1 MRRLI
6 LILFFVALAAAACQ
20 PAPNISSITP
30 PYVDTGIDPDSW
42 VTVPAGEFP
51 HGQESHL
58 TMIDYDYQIMVT
70 DVTVSQYAEYLNS
83 ALASGAITIGDF
95 TAEAG
100 EEIWTEEGV
109 GGYYPGDPFQG
120 AHHEEEIK
128 AGDHL
133 HMPFSDGL
141 RLTRNGEQFAPKP
154 EYTNHPMTMVTWF
167 GASAYCEFY
176 GGRLPLEVEWEKAAR
191 GTEIV
196 NGDGLPFPWG
206 EEIHGNNANF
216 YSSFDLFEKMFGK
229 LGNTTPVGFYNG
241 QTYTIDGN
249 TYKTLDSAS
258 PYGLYDM
265 AGNVWQWLG
274 DDHPDQHYRYMRGG
288 SFYSYEVDLRVW
300 KENSAGPQFYS
311 PQVGFRCAQD
321 EIK

>member
-1 MRRLI
+1 MRRITLSLI
-6 LILFFVALAAAACQ
+6 FITLIGTACQ
-20 PAPNISSITP
+20 SAPNISAITP
-30 PYVDTGIDPDSW
+30 PYVDTGVDPDSW
-42 VTVPAGEFP
+42 STVPTGEFP
-51 HGQESHL
+51 LGQESHP
-58 TMIDYDYQIMVT
+58 TMIGYDFQIMVT

-83 ALASGAITIGDF
+83 ALAAGTISIGDF
-95 TAEAG
+95 SVETG
-100 EEIWTEEGV
+100 EEIWSEEGV

-133 HMPFSDGL
+133 HLPFTDGV
-141 RLTRNGEQFAPKP
+141 RLIREGDTFASIP
-154 EYTNHPMTMVTWF
+154 EYANHPMTMVTWF
-167 GASAYCEFY
+167 GANAYCKFY
-176 GGRLPLEVEWEKAAR
+176 GGRLPLELEWEKAAR

-196 NGDGLPFPWG
+196 GEDGLAFPWG

-241 QTYTIDGN
+241 QTYTIDGIS
-249 TYKTLDSAS
+249 YETLDSAS

-265 AGNVWQWLG
+265 AGNVWQWMG

-311 PQVGFRCAQD
+311 PQIGFRCVQD
-321 EIK
+321 EVK

>member
-6 LILFFVALAAAACQ
+6 FSLIFIALTVTACQ
-20 PAPNISSITP
+20 SAPNISAITP
-30 PYVDTGIDPDSW
+30 PYVDTGVDPNSW
-42 VTVPAGEFP
+42 ASVPAGEFP
-51 HGQESHL
+51 RGQESHL

-70 DVTVSQYAEYLNS
+70 DVTVAQYAEYLNS
-83 ALASGAITIGDF
+83 ALASGDISIGEFTVETGEAI
-95 TAEAG
+95 
-100 EEIWTEEGV
+100 WSEEGV
-109 GGYYPGDPFQG
+109 GGYYPGDPFHG
-120 AHHEEEIK
+120 AHHEEEVK

-133 HMPFSDGL
+133 YIPFSEGV
-141 RLTRNGEQFAPKP
+141 RLTRDGETFTSIP
-154 EYTNHPMTMVTWF
+154 EYANHPMTMVTWF
-167 GASAYCEFY
+167 GADAYCKYY

-196 NGDGLPFPWG
+196 NEDGFAFPWG

-241 QTYTIDGN
+241 QTYTIDGHV
-249 TYKTLDSAS
+249 YETLDSAS

-265 AGNVWQWLG
+265 AGNVWQWMG
-274 DDHPDQHYRYMRGG
+274 DDHIDQHYRMMRGG

-311 PQVGFRCAQD
+311 PQFGFRCVQ
-321 EIK
+321 EVVK

>member
-1 MRRLI
+1 MRRLT
-6 LILFFVALAAAACQ
+6 LILFFIALAATACQ
-20 PAPNISSITP
+20 SAPNISSITP
-30 PYVDTGIDPDSW
+30 PFVDTGIDSDSW

-51 HGQESHL
+51 RGQESHL
-58 TMIDYDYQIMVT
+58 TNINYDYQIMVT
-70 DVTVSQYAEYLNS
+70 DVTVSQYAEYLNA
-83 ALASGAITIGDF
+83 ALASGDITIGDF
-95 TAEAG
+95 TLEAG
-100 EEIWTEEGV
+100 EEVWSVEGV

-120 AHHEEEIK
+120 AHHEEEVK

-133 HMPFSDGL
+133 YLPFSEGL
-141 RLTRNGEQFAPKP
+141 RLSRSGEQFSPIP
-154 EYTNHPMTMVTWF
+154 EYANHPMTMVTWF
-167 GASAYCEFY
+167 GANAYCEFY
-176 GGRLPLEVEWEKAAR
+176 DGRLPLEMEWEKAAR
-191 GTEIV
+191 GTEIS
-196 NGDGLPFPWG
+196 GEDGLPFPWG
-206 EEIHGNNANF
+206 YEIHGNNANY

-249 TYKTLDSAS
+249 TYETLDSTS

-311 PQVGFRCAQD
+311 PQIGFRCAQD
-321 EIK
+321 EVK